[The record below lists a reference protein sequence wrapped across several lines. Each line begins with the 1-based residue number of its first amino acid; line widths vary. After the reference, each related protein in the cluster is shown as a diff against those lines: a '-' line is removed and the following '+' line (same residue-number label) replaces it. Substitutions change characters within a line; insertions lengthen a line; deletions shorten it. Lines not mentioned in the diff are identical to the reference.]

1 MLSVKMIIAIIIGA
15 GLLITYILVCC
26 RNRSVLGVEVKSL
39 VSVCYI
45 ATAALS
51 LLERPENCQFGLL
64 IMVGGVM
71 GLLGDVYLDQ
81 KWIHLNHKD
90 KYLILGFLN
99 FGIGHLFYI
108 TAISTNA
115 HLEVKDFIIPAVAA
129 IAVAVTNEIISK
141 PLKQDFGKF
150 RWIVFVYGAVL
161 AFMMGTAFSAY
172 LKTRSFAYLI
182 YSIAG
187 ASFLLSDIVLSAIY
201 FTRDGKKVT
210 VGRFVINITTYYL
223 AQYLIAITPYFVEA

>member
-1 MLSVKMIIAIIIGA
+1 MLPLKIIIALITGV
-15 GLLITYILVCC
+15 GLLLTYILVCC
-26 RNRSVLGVEVKSL
+26 RNRNVLGVEVKSL

-45 ATAALS
+45 AIAALS
-51 LLERPENCQFGLL
+51 LLEKPENCKFGLL

-108 TAISTNA
+108 SASVINA
-115 HLEVKDFIIPAVAA
+115 HLGFKDMIIPVI
-129 IAVAVTNEIISK
+129 IALGVAVFNEI
-141 PLKQDFGKF
+141 LARFLDQDYGKF

-161 AFMMGTAFSAY
+161 AFMMGTAISAY
-172 LKTRSFAYLI
+172 LKTGSTAYLI
-182 YSIAG
+182 YAIG
-187 ASFLLSDIVLSAIY
+187 GVSFLVSDIVLSAIY
-201 FTRDGKKVT
+201 FTPNDRKVT
-210 VGRFVINITTYYL
+210 VGRFVINIVTYYIG
-223 AQYLIAITPYFVEA
+223 QYLIAITPFFIEA

>member
-1 MLSVKMIIAIIIGA
+1 MLSVSMIITIVIGA
-15 GLLITYILVCC
+15 LLLVGYILVCC
-26 RNRSVLGVEVKSL
+26 RNRNVLGLEVKSL
-39 VSVCYI
+39 VSVFYI
-45 ATAALS
+45 ATAALAVF
-51 LLERPENCQFGLL
+51 ERPENCKYGLM
-64 IMVGGVM
+64 IMLGGIL

-81 KWIHLNHKD
+81 KWIHLHHKE

-99 FGIGHLFYI
+99 FGLGHFFYI
-108 TAISTNA
+108 TAAATNA
-115 HLEVKDFIIPAVAA
+115 QLEAKDFIIPAVVA
-129 IAVAVTNEIISK
+129 IAVPVTNEIISK

-150 RWIVFVYGAVL
+150 RWIVFAYGAVL

-182 YSIAG
+182 YAIAG

-210 VGRFVINITTYYL
+210 VGRFIINITTYYL
-223 AQYLIAITPYFVEA
+223 AQYLIAVTTFFIEA